1 MAQMNKNRL
10 ALALCALLAAGMA
23 GAAQPPAA
31 AIAAEGRDDWAAA
44 AQIYR
49 EALRTQPDDAALWRR
64 LSQVEARQQHAEAA
78 AQALDRAAALV
89 PRDAQ
94 AQAEDA
100 HAWSVAQQPHKAL
113 AAIQRALALAPD
125 NVDYLL
131 AQSQLANWTSDY
143 ALAEKSLARIHV
155 LAPQRTDV
163 LAAVAR
169 SAAWHGDLTT
179 AIRTMRRYLDNY
191 PKDKDAWLDLARFHA
206 WRGDYPGAAESLVD
220 YRQRFGEDEG
230 ERALLARVDAW
241 AGRRHEA
248 LQLNTPLLAAKPDD
262 YERNYTQAIA
272 LYQGQV
278 PRQALPY
285 VAQAQK
291 LKPDAAET
299 VDLVRTADQ
308 HVSSYV
314 DVPLWRSWDSQDITI
329 RHLQAGLDWWLAD
342 TTTVMLDAGWNR
354 YGAPLGSQFA
364 SAGGTDHVNESRL
377 RVGLRHAFDED
388 YALEGWIGDSH
399 MDQGGG
405 STGIGSLAL
414 LAQPGDAW
422 RWRAQLERDRVGIS
436 PLAASLGIDRN
447 GGVVEGWW
455 TPDLRWTLDAYARH
469 DEYSDSNQRD
479 EVAFA
484 LRRATVRNG
493 WLNLDLGVSGQW
505 FGFDR
510 DPHDGYYAPSS
521 YRRVALTGGA
531 YFHISDDVGLG
542 VQAALGV
549 QRDETLRDWK
559 SANDLSADLA
569 IGIFGDWKLHLGAGY
584 SQRRQESGGYGA
596 HIVSLT
602 LQRNL

>member
-1 MAQMNKNRL
+1 MAQMNKHRL
-10 ALALCALLAAGMA
+10 TLALCALLAAGA
-23 GAAQPPAA
+23 AHAAQAPTT
-31 AIAAEGRDDWAAA
+31 AIAAEGRGDWAAA
-44 AQIYR
+44 AKIYR
-49 EALRTQPDDAALWRR
+49 DALRAQPDDAALWRR
-64 LSQVEARQQHAEAA
+64 LSEVEARQKHVEAA
-78 AQALDRAAALV
+78 AQALDKAAALA
-89 PRDAQ
+89 PRDAE
-94 AQAEDA
+94 AQAEDS
-100 HAWSVAQQPHKAL
+100 HAWSVAAQPRKAL

-131 AQSQLANWTSDY
+131 AQSQLANWTGDY
-143 ALAEKSLARIHV
+143 ALAEKSLARMHA

-169 SAAWHGDLTT
+169 SAAWRGDLSG
-179 AIRTMRRYLDNY
+179 AIGVMRQYLEKY
-191 PKDKDAWLDLARFHA
+191 PQDKDAWIDLARFHA
-206 WRGDYPGAAESLVD
+206 WRGDYPGAAESLAD
-220 YRQRFGEDEG
+220 YRKRFGEDEG

-241 AGRRHEA
+241 AGWRHEA

-272 LYQGQV
+272 LYQGKV

-285 VAQAQK
+285 VAQVQA
-291 LKPDAAET
+291 LKPDTKET
-299 VDLVRTADQ
+299 ADLVRTADQ

-354 YGAPLGSQFA
+354 YGAPLDSPFA
-364 SAGGTDHVNESRL
+364 SAGGADHVNESRL
-377 RVGLRHAFDED
+377 RVGLRHALDED

-422 RWRAQLERDRVGIS
+422 RWCAQLERDRVGIS

-447 GGVVEGWW
+447 GGLVEGWW

-521 YRRVALTGGA
+521 YRRFALTGGA

-569 IGIFGDWKLHLGAGY
+569 IGIFRDWKLHLGAGY